1 MDPIYPIAND
11 KVSRSLSA
19 TGKATTC
26 TSPHHRIHSGFNPP
40 PEALDNCL
48 MISWPSDKHLTPVK
62 GRLCNLSRTIHV
74 MPGKNEN
81 GYTMKLMQV
90 DIRSEKGA
98 SGSPLLNGQ
107 GNFVGMLHGGD
118 VQFSYFVSLDDI
130 TEFLDRNEIARM
142 V

>member
-1 MDPIYPIAND
+1 
-11 KVSRSLSA
+11 
-19 TGKATTC
+19 
-26 TSPHHRIHSGFNPP
+26 
-40 PEALDNCL
+40 
-48 MISWPSDKHLTPVK
+48 
-62 GRLCNLSRTIHV
+62 

-98 SGSPLLNGQ
+98 SGSSLLNGQ